1 MVVKKSFL
9 LVNNL
14 YLCQVFNIISR
25 KALLDYIQQYPSAAT
40 ALSEWYYEL
49 LKSDFQNYNDLKNT
63 YPHASLVGDDRV
75 VFNIKGNNF
84 RLIVRI
90 VFIYK
95 TIQIKWFGSHAEYN
109 KIDVLQVN
117 HKIKR
122 Q

>member
-1 MVVKKSFL
+1 MKKSFL
-9 LVNNL
+9 LVNIL
-14 YLCQVFNIISR
+14 YLCKVFNIISR

-95 TIQIKWFGSHAEYN
+95 TIQIKWFGSLAEYN

-117 HKIKR
+117 HRIKR